1 MCDKADGKLDLPAC
15 SHLPLMVLIK
25 FGADMP
31 KLLLVGLVERT
42 CAKTVV
48 REIPGIV
55 DCFQL
60 AGDDKD
66 GKIVVRSPDRP
77 LCTAF
82 ASIHLAPTALYEWLE
97 HCWSLG
103 ILFLPGSIDQRRRHL
118 YKPHR
123 RAFADIWRGGCSYGD
138 CEGDECRLRRL

>member
-1 MCDKADGKLDLPAC
+1 MYDKADGKLDSSTC
-15 SHLPLMVLIK
+15 SHIPLTVLIK

-77 LCTAF
+77 LCATF
-82 ASIHLAPTALYEWLE
+82 ASIHLVAHSSLRTARTLLDFGN
-97 HCWSLG
+97 SLPPW
-103 ILFLPGSIDQRRRHL
+103 IR
-118 YKPHR
+118 
-123 RAFADIWRGGCSYGD
+123 
-138 CEGDECRLRRL
+138 